1 MSAPAPTP
9 SPTLPPA
16 APGLLPVVAYVR
28 MSTEH
33 PHYTTEHQL
42 DRIREFAAGRG
53 MEIIRVFADD
63 GKNGLRRRSRENLR
77 QLIAEVV
84 TGQPGFKGILVYD
97 VSRWG
102 RFQDAGESG
111 YYEYLCQRA
120 GITVHYCAG
129 LTSA

>member
-1 MSAPAPTP
+1 MSAAVPASLLP
-9 SPTLPPA
+9 PPA

-28 MSTEH
+28 MSTEP

-63 GKNGLRRRSRENLR
+63 GKSGLRRRGRESLR

-84 TGQPGFKGILVYD
+84 AGQPGFKGILVYD

-120 GITVHYCAG
+120 GITVHYCAEE
-129 LTSA
+129 TSA

>member
-1 MSAPAPTP
+1 MSAAVPA
-9 SPTLPPA
+9 SLLLPPA
-16 APGLLPVVAYVR
+16 APGLLPVVAYIGT
-28 MSTEH
+28 STDR
-33 PHYTTEHQL
+33 PQYSTEHQL

-53 MEIIRVFADD
+53 MEIIRVFADE
-63 GKNGLRRRSRENLR
+63 GEKSLRRRSRENLR
-77 QLIAEVV
+77 QLIAEVA

-120 GITVHYCAG
+120 GITVHYCAEV
-129 LTSA
+129 TSA